1 MTTDTSSS
9 ATIQRGIGP
18 TIGLCTEVPLYFRA
32 NDFASYEHARQ
43 QWRFVR
49 GGHVYFNTYFNGL
62 SVRRWKA
69 TAPLHDLR
77 AEVSFSGHI
86 TVRVHLMRVGAIATL
101 QDEVEWTSPDVVTR
115 RLAVGGWSKLDDGIL
130 FLSVHAHDDSVL
142 EGFAFVTST
151 PSVRPVRLG
160 LCITHYDRKAQIVP
174 AVARLKRQLVDDPAL
189 AGRVGL
195 VVIDNSRNLEAAD
208 VDGATLLPNPN
219 LGGAGGFARGMMH
232 LRDDGSYTHALL
244 MDDDA
249 SCEVESIR
257 RTIALLAYARE
268 PRTAISGA
276 MLRTLEPYRQFERGA
291 RFEGFCRPLAS
302 GVDLR
307 DPGVLAWNEREQSS
321 DYGGWWFFAFPLAAT
336 DAYPFPY
343 FVRGDDVDFA
353 LRHQFDI
360 VHANGIAS
368 WQDDFAH
375 KHGPQQQYLDTRS
388 HLLHILHGYRGGPRL
403 ALMVA
408 LRLFVTANLAG
419 QYELA
424 AAAVMA
430 IGDVL
435 RGPAFFRAEA
445 DLADPRRRLQALVR
459 AEKMRSMDTTGL
471 RDADVTGLHE
481 SRWRNRW
488 RHLTLNGH
496 LIPRMFF
503 HRRAARFDKTFVLP
517 LRGTFRRRQV
527 IVHEEF
533 SGTGMVLEHSKR
545 HFFMNA
551 WQFARATGALVL
563 RFDDLSRQYRDAYP
577 ELTSDGFWRAQFG
590 MSPVAS
596 TASNGQHAAAKSP
609 SEVTSVP
616 LAHAA

>member
-1 MTTDTSSS
+1 MTTAASN
-9 ATIQRGIGP
+9 IVQRSVGP
-18 TIGLCTEVPLYFRA
+18 TIGLCTDEPLYFRA
-32 NDFASYEHARQ
+32 NDFASYEHGRRR
-43 QWRFVR
+43 WRLGR

-62 SVRRWKA
+62 SVKRWKE
-69 TAPLHDLR
+69 TAALRDLHAD
-77 AEVSFSGHI
+77 VSFSGHI
-86 TVRVHLMRVGAIATL
+86 TVRLHLMRVGAIATL
-101 QDEVEWTSPDVVTR
+101 IDEVEWTSAEAAVR
-115 RLAVGGWSKLDDGIL
+115 RMTVDAWNELDDGIL
-130 FLSVHAHDDSVL
+130 FLSVLAHDESIVT
-142 EGFAFVTST
+142 GFSFGTAT
-151 PSVRPVRLG
+151 PAVRPVKLG

-174 AVARLKRQLVDDPAL
+174 AVARLKRQLLDDPAL
-189 AGRVGL
+189 AGHAGL
-195 VVIDNSRNLEAAD
+195 VVIDNSRNLDAD
-208 VDGATLLPNPN
+208 EVPGATLLPNRN
-219 LGGAGGFARGMMH
+219 LGGAGGFARGLMH

-257 RTIALLAYARE
+257 RTIALLAHARD

-291 RFEGFCRPLAS
+291 RFEGFCRPLRS

-307 DPGVLAWNEREQSS
+307 DPAALAWNEREQTA
-321 DYGGWWFFAFPLAAT
+321 DYGGWWFFAFPLDAT
-336 DAYPFPY
+336 PSYPYPY

-353 LRHQFDI
+353 LRHHFAI

-388 HLLHILHGYRGGPRL
+388 HLLHILHGYRGNARL
-403 ALMVA
+403 AVMVA
-408 LRLFVTANLAG
+408 ARLFVTANLAG

-424 AAAVMA
+424 AAAVLA

-435 RGPAFFRAEA
+435 RGPSFFRTET
-445 DLADPRRRLQALVR
+445 DLAGPRRRLQALVQ
-459 AEKMRSMDTTGL
+459 AEKMRPIDITVL
-471 RDADVTGLHE
+471 RDADATGLVE

-496 LIPRMFF
+496 LIPQRFF

-517 LRGTFRRRQV
+517 LRGTFRRRRM

-545 HFFMNA
+545 RFFTNV
-551 WQFARATGALVL
+551 WHFARNTGALFV

-577 ELTSDGFWRAQFG
+577 ELTSDAFWRAQFG
-590 MSPVAS
+590 MPAATSIASPPNQPSVIA
-596 TASNGQHAAAKSP
+596 GSP
-609 SEVTSVP
+609 EPSVTVP